1 MNRVEILNTAAELI
15 SGDRAATYGDA
26 TVSHQRI
33 ADLWSTY
40 LSTPISAVD
49 VAMCMVL
56 LKVSRSKGGDKP
68 GKMDTFVDIAGY
80 AALCAEFEA
89 ATTPVKEVHNYRLKD
104 LRVSKGFSQ
113 QDFAKAMGMTQGAV
127 SHLETNRMKLN
138 AKMLNKMCS
147 IFGLS
152 EDTILDILNS
162 TATTAI
168 KEANGSHVG
177 LNSATLAATM
187 RFDLD
192 EG

>member
-26 TVSHQRI
+26 LVSHQRI
-33 ADLWSTY
+33 ANLWATY
-40 LSTPISAVD
+40 LGTPVSAVD

-89 ATTPVKEVHNYRLKD
+89 ATTAATKAARTTNGS
-104 LRVSKGFSQ
+104 RV
-113 QDFAKAMGMTQGAV
+113 DA
-127 SHLETNRMKLN
+127 L
-138 AKMLNKMCS
+138 
-147 IFGLS
+147 
-152 EDTILDILNS
+152 
-162 TATTAI
+162 TAT
-168 KEANGSHVG
+168 K
-177 LNSATLAATM
+177 AAPI
-187 RFDLD
+187 RFDVD

>member
-1 MNRVEILNTAAELI
+1 MNRVDILNTAAELI

-40 LSTPISAVD
+40 LGTPVSAVD
-49 VAMCMVL
+49 VAMCNLL

-89 ATTPVKEVHNYRLKD
+89 ATTP
-104 LRVSKGFSQ
+104 
-113 QDFAKAMGMTQGAV
+113 
-127 SHLETNRMKLN
+127 
-138 AKMLNKMCS
+138 
-147 IFGLS
+147 
-152 EDTILDILNS
+152 
-162 TATTAI
+162 ATTVI
-168 KEANGSHVG
+168 REANGSHVG

-187 RFDLD
+187 RFDPD
-192 EG
+192 EE

>member
-33 ADLWSTY
+33 ADLWSAY
-40 LSTPISAVD
+40 LGTPVSAVD

-89 ATTPVKEVHNYRLKD
+89 ATTAATK
-104 LRVSKGFSQ
+104 
-113 QDFAKAMGMTQGAV
+113 
-127 SHLETNRMKLN
+127 
-138 AKMLNKMCS
+138 S
-147 IFGLS
+147 I
-152 EDTILDILNS
+152 E
-162 TATTAI
+162 
-168 KEANGSHVG
+168 KANGSNVG
-177 LNSATLAATM
+177 LDSATLAATM
-187 RFDLD
+187 RFDPND
-192 EG
+192 E

>member
-1 MNRVEILNTAAELI
+1 
-15 SGDRAATYGDA
+15 
-26 TVSHQRI
+26 
-33 ADLWSTY
+33 
-40 LSTPISAVD
+40 
-49 VAMCMVL
+49 
-56 LKVSRSKGGDKP
+56 
-68 GKMDTFVDIAGY
+68 
-80 AALCAEFEA
+80 
-89 ATTPVKEVHNYRLKD
+89 
-104 LRVSKGFSQ
+104 
-113 QDFAKAMGMTQGAV
+113 
-127 SHLETNRMKLN
+127 TNRMKLN

-162 TATTAI
+162 TATTVI

>member
-33 ADLWSTY
+33 ADLWATY
-40 LSTPISAVD
+40 LGTPVSAVD

-89 ATTPVKEVHNYRLKD
+89 ATIP
-104 LRVSKGFSQ
+104 
-113 QDFAKAMGMTQGAV
+113 
-127 SHLETNRMKLN
+127 
-138 AKMLNKMCS
+138 
-147 IFGLS
+147 
-152 EDTILDILNS
+152 
-162 TATTAI
+162 ATTAI
-168 KEANGSHVG
+168 REANGSHVG

-187 RFDLD
+187 RFNPD
-192 EG
+192 EE

>member
-40 LSTPISAVD
+40 LGTPVSAVD

-89 ATTPVKEVHNYRLKD
+89 ATIP
-104 LRVSKGFSQ
+104 
-113 QDFAKAMGMTQGAV
+113 
-127 SHLETNRMKLN
+127 
-138 AKMLNKMCS
+138 
-147 IFGLS
+147 
-152 EDTILDILNS
+152 
-162 TATTAI
+162 ATTVI
-168 KEANGSHVG
+168 REANGSHVG
-177 LNSATLAATM
+177 LDSATLAATM
-187 RFDLD
+187 RFNPD

>member
-40 LSTPISAVD
+40 LGTPVSAVD

-89 ATTPVKEVHNYRLKD
+89 ATIPAT
-104 LRVSKGFSQ
+104 
-113 QDFAKAMGMTQGAV
+113 KAI
-127 SHLETNRMKLN
+127 R
-138 AKMLNKMCS
+138 
-147 IFGLS
+147 
-152 EDTILDILNS
+152 
-162 TATTAI
+162 
-168 KEANGSHVG
+168 EANGSHVG

-187 RFDLD
+187 RFNPD
-192 EG
+192 EE

>member
-40 LSTPISAVD
+40 LGTPISAVD

-89 ATTPVKEVHNYRLKD
+89 ATTP
-104 LRVSKGFSQ
+104 
-113 QDFAKAMGMTQGAV
+113 
-127 SHLETNRMKLN
+127 
-138 AKMLNKMCS
+138 
-147 IFGLS
+147 
-152 EDTILDILNS
+152 
-162 TATTAI
+162 ATTVI
-168 KEANGSHVG
+168 REANGSNVG
-177 LNSATLAATM
+177 LDTATLAATM

-192 EG
+192 EE

>member
-89 ATTPVKEVHNYRLKD
+89 ATTP
-104 LRVSKGFSQ
+104 
-113 QDFAKAMGMTQGAV
+113 
-127 SHLETNRMKLN
+127 
-138 AKMLNKMCS
+138 
-147 IFGLS
+147 
-152 EDTILDILNS
+152 
-162 TATTAI
+162 ATTVI
-168 KEANGSHVG
+168 REANGSNVG
-177 LNSATLAATM
+177 LDTATLAATM
-187 RFDLD
+187 RFDPD
-192 EG
+192 EE

>member
-40 LSTPISAVD
+40 LGTPVSAVD

-89 ATTPVKEVHNYRLKD
+89 ATT
-104 LRVSKGFSQ
+104 
-113 QDFAKAMGMTQGAV
+113 A
-127 SHLETNRMKLN
+127 
-138 AKMLNKMCS
+138 
-147 IFGLS
+147 
-152 EDTILDILNS
+152 
-162 TATTAI
+162 ATTAI
-168 KEANGSHVG
+168 REANGSHVG

-187 RFDLD
+187 RFNPD
-192 EG
+192 EE

>member
-40 LSTPISAVD
+40 LGTPVSAVD

-89 ATTPVKEVHNYRLKD
+89 ATT
-104 LRVSKGFSQ
+104 
-113 QDFAKAMGMTQGAV
+113 A
-127 SHLETNRMKLN
+127 
-138 AKMLNKMCS
+138 
-147 IFGLS
+147 
-152 EDTILDILNS
+152 
-162 TATTAI
+162 ATTVI
-168 KEANGSHVG
+168 REANGSNVG
-177 LNSATLAATM
+177 LDSATLAATM
-187 RFDLD
+187 RFNPD
-192 EG
+192 EE

>member
-1 MNRVEILNTAAELI
+1 MNRVDILNTAAELI

-33 ADLWSTY
+33 ADLWATY
-40 LSTPISAVD
+40 LGTPISAVD

-89 ATTPVKEVHNYRLKD
+89 ATTP
-104 LRVSKGFSQ
+104 
-113 QDFAKAMGMTQGAV
+113 
-127 SHLETNRMKLN
+127 
-138 AKMLNKMCS
+138 
-147 IFGLS
+147 
-152 EDTILDILNS
+152 
-162 TATTAI
+162 ATTVI
-168 KEANGSHVG
+168 REANGSNVG
-177 LNSATLAATM
+177 LDTATLAATM